1 VLKALAVKAL
11 AVAAVLAAIWTLPT
25 GWSALAAVAI
35 VVAAIGFLTYAV
47 WHPSSQFFAP
57 VVHHLPSDQP
67 IVALTFDDGPDP
79 IFTPQILDVLA
90 AHHAHATFFVL
101 GSRAAQHPDVIRR
114 IHAEGHTVGTHT
126 QSHRIGFHFASPSS
140 VQREI
145 SDAIT
150 IVAGILPEPPTLFRP
165 PQGLRTPMFGS
176 AWRRLRGLTCVT
188 WSARGLDSFATTSE
202 QIVARIT
209 PHLEPGAIVTLHDG
223 GGLGGG
229 TDRVPTIAALAT
241 LLGECETRG
250 LRCVALGASGTAL
263 P

>member
-1 VLKALAVKAL
+1 MLRALAVKAL

-25 GWSALAAVAI
+25 GWSALAVVVI
-35 VVAAIGFLTYAV
+35 VVAAVGFLTYAV

-57 VVHHLPSDQP
+57 VVYHLPGDQP

-126 QSHRIGFHFASPSS
+126 QSHRIGFHFASPTN

-145 SDAIT
+145 SAAIA
-150 IVAGILPEPPTLFRP
+150 IVAGILPESPTLFRP

-188 WSARGLDSFATTSE
+188 WSTRGLDSFATTPE
-202 QIVARIT
+202 QIVARIA

>member
-1 VLKALAVKAL
+1 MLKALAVKAL
-11 AVAAVLAAIWTLPT
+11 AVAAVLAAIWTLPS
-25 GWSALAAVAI
+25 GWSALAVCAI

-57 VVHHLPSDQP
+57 VVHHLPGDRR

-79 IFTPQILDVLA
+79 IYTPQILDVLA

-126 QSHRIGFHFASPSS
+126 QSHRIGFHFATPTA

-145 SDAIT
+145 SDAIAV
-150 IVAGILPEPPTLFRP
+150 VAGLVPNSPTLFRP

-188 WSARGLDSFATTSE
+188 WSVRGLDSFATTSA
-202 QIVARIT
+202 QIVARIS

-229 TDRVPTIAALAT
+229 TDRVPTIAALTT
-241 LLGECETRG
+241 LLDECATRG
-250 LRCVALGASGTAL
+250 LRCVALGGSGTAL

>member
-11 AVAAVLAAIWTLPT
+11 AMAAVLAAIWTLPT
-25 GWSALAAVAI
+25 GWSVLASIAI
-35 VVAAIGFLTYAV
+35 VLAAIGFLTFAV

-79 IFTPQILDVLA
+79 VFTPQILDVLA

-126 QSHRIGFHFASPSS
+126 QSHRIGFHFASPAN

-145 SDAIT
+145 SEAIDV
-150 IVAGILPEPPTLFRP
+150 VAGILPESPTLFRP
-165 PQGLRTPMFGS
+165 PQGLRTPLFGS
-176 AWRRLRGLTCVT
+176 AWRKLRGLTCVT
-188 WSARGLDSFATTSE
+188 WSVRGLDSFPTTPE
-202 QIVARIT
+202 KIVARIA

-229 TDRVPTIAALAT
+229 TDRAPTITALAT
-241 LLGECETRG
+241 LLRECKMRG
-250 LRCVALGASGTAL
+250 LRCIALGTAL
-263 P
+263 